1 MAPAKT
7 PRFAVV
13 AAAAGLA
20 LLAIFGGLLF
30 RFRAELRAEIRERII
45 GRDAY
50 VLHSVA
56 LQQLAE
62 REAAGRDPLNRPD
75 AVLAAVLRSAQQRG
89 ILAVAIFDADGN
101 LLDALPAGQL
111 FVDLP
116 AVDFLEL
123 VEGRPLSRYTPNFA
137 LDRAFAGVAP
147 SEKTAP
153 VLEVLVPL
161 HGRDAARIVGF
172 ARYTIDARPLA
183 RELAA
188 IDRRINRQTALT
200 LALGSG
206 LIVAVVVA
214 AGVALTRAQRA
225 LAERNARLARAQFEL
240 TLAAKASALGQ
251 IASHLI
257 HGLQG
262 PVAGLRAV
270 VANRASAESN
280 AGDWRSASDYAD
292 RLQQLIAETVAL
304 LGDSGAGVTYEL
316 TGTELLAIIG
326 RRMEAPARDRNIR
339 LTLGPGFEAT
349 LDSHRGGV
357 LCLIAANLVQNAL
370 TASKAGDVVS
380 VQLSRTAA
388 AITLTVAD
396 TGTGIPSELQSRLFE
411 PGQSGRPG
419 GSGLGLAISL
429 LLARQIGAD
438 LTLVRTGAEGT
449 VFQAALP
456 LA

>member
-1 MAPAKT
+1 MAPAKN
-7 PRFAVV
+7 PRFAWVAT
-13 AAAAGLA
+13 AAALA
-20 LLAIFGGLLF
+20 LLTIFGALLF
-30 RFRAELRAEIRERII
+30 RFRAELRTDIRERII
-45 GRDAY
+45 GRDAF

-62 REAAGRDPLNRPD
+62 REAAGRDPIDRPD
-75 AVLAAVLRSAQQRG
+75 DVLAAVLRSTQQRG

-101 LLDALPAGQL
+101 VLQALPAGQL

-116 AVDFLEL
+116 AADFLQL
-123 VEGRPLSRYTPNFA
+123 LEGRPLSRYTPDFA
-137 LDRAFAGVAP
+137 LDRAFAGVSP
-147 SEKTAP
+147 TEKVAP
-153 VLEVLVPL
+153 VLEVLVSL
-161 HGRDAARIVGF
+161 HGRDASRLFGF

-183 RELAA
+183 EELAA
-188 IDRRINRQTALT
+188 IDQRINRQTAVT

-206 LIVAVVVA
+206 LIIAVVLA

-240 TLAAKASALGQ
+240 TLATKASALGQ

-270 VANRASAESN
+270 VANHGNTETSTV
-280 AGDWRSASDYAD
+280 DWRSASDYAD

-304 LGDSGAGVTYEL
+304 LSDSGTATTYEL

-326 RRMEAPARDRNIR
+326 RRMAGPARDQAVH
-339 LTLGPGFEAT
+339 LTQGPGFAAT

-357 LCLIAANLVQNAL
+357 LCLIAANLVQNAIA
-370 TASKAGDVVS
+370 ASQAGDEVTVDLTRS
-380 VQLSRTAA
+380 GE
-388 AITLTVAD
+388 AITLTVTD
-396 TGTGIPSELQSRLFE
+396 EGSGIPPELYSRLFE

-419 GSGLGLAISL
+419 GSGLGLAISR
-429 LLARQIGAD
+429 LLARQIGAE
-438 LTLVRTGAEGT
+438 LSLGHTGKEGT
-449 VFQAALP
+449 VFRVTLP
-456 LA
+456 VA

>member
-1 MAPAKT
+1 MASASR
-7 PRFAVV
+7 PRFALV
-13 AAAAGLA
+13 ATVAGLA
-20 LLAIFGGLLF
+20 LLAIFGALLF

-45 GRDAY
+45 GRDAF

-62 REAAGRDPLNRPD
+62 RESAGLDPRNRPD

-89 ILAVAIFDADGN
+89 MIAVATFDADGN
-101 LLDALPAGQL
+101 LLEALPAGQL

-116 AVDFLEL
+116 VVDFLQL
-123 VEGRPLSRYTPNFA
+123 LEGRPISRYTPAFA
-137 LDRAFAGVAP
+137 LDRAFSARAS
-147 SEKTAP
+147 SEKPAP
-153 VLEVLVPL
+153 VLEVLLPL
-161 HGRDAARIVGF
+161 HGRDPARIAGF

-183 RELAA
+183 LELDA
-188 IDRRINRQTALT
+188 IDDRIQRQTVIT
-200 LALGSG
+200 LLLGTG
-206 LIVAVVVA
+206 LIVAVVLA
-214 AGVALTRAQRA
+214 AAVALTRAQRT
-225 LAERNARLARAQFEL
+225 LAERNTRLARAQFEL

-280 AGDWRSASDYAD
+280 AVDWRSASDYAD

-304 LGDSGAGVTYEL
+304 LGDSGTGTAYEL
-316 TGTELLAIIG
+316 TGAELLAIIG
-326 RRMEAPARDRNIR
+326 RRTAAPARERNIR
-339 LTLGPGFEAT
+339 VILGPGFAES

-357 LCLIAANLVQNAL
+357 LCLIAANLVQNAIA
-370 TASKAGDVVS
+370 ASAPGAVVH
-380 VQLSRTAA
+380 VDLSRTAA

-396 TGTGIPSELQSRLFE
+396 TGTGIAPESQARLFE
-411 PGQSGRPG
+411 PGQSSRPG
-419 GSGLGLAISL
+419 GSGLGLAISR

-438 LTLVRTGAEGT
+438 LTLARTGAEGT